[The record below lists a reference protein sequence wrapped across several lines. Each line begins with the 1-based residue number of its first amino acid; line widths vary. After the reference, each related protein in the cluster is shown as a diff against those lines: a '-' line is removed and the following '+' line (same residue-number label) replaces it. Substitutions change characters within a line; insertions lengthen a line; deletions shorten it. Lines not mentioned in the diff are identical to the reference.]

1 MARDITGTRPWIVL
15 LGLASGLSA
24 FGMASVLPTLP
35 ALAVAL
41 DANYA
46 SLQFIVSA
54 YLLGL
59 GLAQPVQGLLCDRFG
74 RRPVLL
80 AGFAVFAVAS
90 VAASVASSLV
100 PLILAR
106 FMQAVGVSVG
116 TVASRAMVRD
126 THDVERAAVALSFI
140 TAVMGV
146 APIVAPIAGGAVTS
160 AWGWRAIFLMH
171 STLAVGLLVWAAVAM
186 RETRPGRGSEASFGS
201 MLTGFGEL
209 MKDRHFLGYTM
220 IYGFSNGGSFAF
232 ITVGAALFQTLFAVS
247 AAQFGLLWAVFV
259 VAYSIGAFSAG
270 TLARRYGSR
279 SVMRFGIAL
288 TLAGGVLFVAAAL
301 WPQPSLIAY
310 MVAIAIFTGANGVT
324 APLALAGAVSGQA
337 HLIGLASGLSS
348 ALAMLTA
355 MVFAAI
361 SGFVYDDTP
370 TGSATLLGLAALLT
384 WVAHRTTLS
393 ARPA

>member
-1 MARDITGTRPWIVL
+1 MPRDITGTRPWIVL

-41 DANYA
+41 QADYG
-46 SLQFIVSA
+46 SVQFVVSA

-59 GLAQPVQGLLCDRFG
+59 GLAQPIQGLLCDRFG

-80 AGFAVFAVAS
+80 AGFAVFAAAS
-90 VAASVASSLV
+90 VAASIATSLYL
-100 PLILAR
+100 LIGAR
-106 FMQAVGVSVG
+106 FLQALGVSVG

-126 THDVERAAVALSFI
+126 THDAERAAVALSFI

-146 APIVAPIAGGAVTS
+146 APVIAPIAGGAVTGI
-160 AWGWRAIFLMH
+160 WGWRAIFLMH
-171 STLAVGLLVWAAVAM
+171 SVIAASLLIWAAISM
-186 RETRPGRGSEASFGS
+186 RETRPGRGSEASVAS
-201 MLTGFGEL
+201 MLRGFGEL
-209 MKDRHFLGYTM
+209 VVDRHFMGYTM

-232 ITVGAALFQTLFAVS
+232 ITIGAALFQALFAVS
-247 AAQFGLLWAVFV
+247 AVQFGLLWAVFV

-288 TLAGGVLFVAAAL
+288 TLLGGALFVAAAL
-301 WPQPSLIAY
+301 WPTPNLVAY
-310 MVAIAIFTGANGVT
+310 MIAIAIFTGSNGIT
-324 APLALAGAVSGQA
+324 APLSLAGAVGGKPQ
-337 HLIGLASGLSS
+337 LIGLASGLSS

-355 MVFAAI
+355 MVFAAV
-361 SGFVYDDTP
+361 SGIVYDGTSA
-370 TGSATLLGLAALLT
+370 GSAALLGAAALLT
-384 WVAHRTTLS
+384 WGAYRVTL
-393 ARPA
+393 APRVP